1 MDDGKDGERVC
12 EKGCGCSGGC
22 CPGKREAIILAV
34 VAMAVIGFSYA
45 YYLL

>member
-12 EKGCGCSGGC
+12 EKGCGCSGEC

-34 VAMAVIGFSYA
+34 VAVAVIGFSYA

>member
-1 MDDGKDGERVC
+1 MDDGKDGKRVC
-12 EKGCGCSGGC
+12 EKGCECSGGC

-34 VAMAVIGFSYA
+34 VAVAVIGFSYA